1 VEEAIAFRQGCA
13 SGKSPTPIAELSTVT
28 RLTFAAMES
37 LRTGEPVS
45 LVAPES
51 A

>member
-1 VEEAIAFRQGCA
+1 M
-13 SGKSPTPIAELSTVT
+13 AELSTVT